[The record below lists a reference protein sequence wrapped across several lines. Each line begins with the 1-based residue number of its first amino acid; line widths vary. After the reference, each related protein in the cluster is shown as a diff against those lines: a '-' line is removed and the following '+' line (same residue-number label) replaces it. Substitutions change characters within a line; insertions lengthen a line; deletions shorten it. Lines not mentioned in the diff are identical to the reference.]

1 MTWSSKH
8 SLKGD
13 EEIKRDIGSSMEIA
27 RGLVILSTTECTSI
41 LEAKNWLQTSSFQKI
56 LFHNQS
62 SIFMI
67 EKDILLNNSTNLKQN
82 FSTKKK
88 DFFKKKT
95 TTTIK
100 TATTT
105 TIV

>member
-41 LEAKNWLQTSSFQKI
+41 LEAQNWLQNSSFQKI

-88 DFFKKKT
+88 GFFSKKQQQQQ
-95 TTTIK
+95 
-100 TATTT
+100 
-105 TIV
+105 